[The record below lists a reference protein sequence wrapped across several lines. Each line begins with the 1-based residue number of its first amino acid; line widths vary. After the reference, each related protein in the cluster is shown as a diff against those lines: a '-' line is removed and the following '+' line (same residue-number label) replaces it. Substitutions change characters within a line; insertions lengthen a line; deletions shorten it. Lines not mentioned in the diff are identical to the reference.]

1 MYVKD
6 MQLQRKIYCCRNFIV
21 YFFYVKPTKRS
32 SFVHNCKTSRHS
44 VAHLYIHLKF
54 VVSYHNT
61 EF

>member
-6 MQLQRKIYCCRNFIV
+6 MQLQRKIIVAETLLFI
-21 YFFYVKPTKRS
+21 FFYIKPTKRS

-44 VAHLYIHLKF
+44 VSHLYIHLKF